1 MAERREQAGG
11 RLTLRDIRVQYGA
24 VAAVD
29 GVDASFAPGTIAG
42 LIGPNGAGKTTLL
55 NAISGLTAM
64 TAGAILLDETDLT
77 ELSPRARVEEGV
89 VRGFQTVRLLE
100 RETLFDNV
108 LVGCQRLPQP
118 NLLSQ
123 LFNLPYQQRCRS
135 RDAAAVVETLR
146 RLGLLGDARRI
157 VAELP
162 YATRRLTEIARLLL
176 VRPKVM
182 LLDEPAAGL
191 DDTSRAELGEVIRW
205 LADSCGLGVLLIE
218 HDVALVLSTCDR
230 VAALEFGELIA
241 TDTAQNIASHDGV
254 IKSYLGTSSESGE
267 HVKTPNP
274 AQDAAP
280 GAPVTMSI
288 ESPQ

>member
-1 MAERREQAGG
+1 MAELDRHGTGSG
-11 RLTLRDIRVQYGA
+11 RLTLRDIHVRYGA

-29 GVDASFAPGTIAG
+29 GVDATFEPGTIAG

-64 TAGAILLDETDLT
+64 TTGAILLDGADLT
-77 ELSPRARVEEGV
+77 GLSPRARVGEGV

-118 NLLSQ
+118 SLLAQ
-123 LFNLPYQQRCRS
+123 LFNLPYQQRCRA
-135 RDAAAVVETLR
+135 RDAAAVEETLE
-146 RLGLLGDARRI
+146 RLGLLADAHRV

-162 YATRRLTEIARLLL
+162 YASRRLTEIARLLL

-191 DDTSRAELGEVIRW
+191 DAAERRRLTETLQAYHAANPFTLIV
-205 LADSCGLGVLLIE
+205 IE
-218 HDVALVLSTCDR
+218 HDVDLVRRLCFNCVALAEGR
-230 VAALEFGELIA
+230 VIAAG
-241 TDTAQNIASHDGV
+241 
-254 IKSYLGTSSESGE
+254 
-267 HVKTPNP
+267 PP
-274 AQDAAP
+274 AQVLDDPEVKVAYFGHGHA
-280 GAPVTMSI
+280 
-288 ESPQ
+288 